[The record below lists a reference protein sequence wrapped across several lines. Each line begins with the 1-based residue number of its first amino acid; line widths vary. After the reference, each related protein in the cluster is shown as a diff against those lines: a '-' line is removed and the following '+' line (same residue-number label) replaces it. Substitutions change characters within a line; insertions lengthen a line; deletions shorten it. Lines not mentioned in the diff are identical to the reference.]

1 MEVIDS
7 CYNLYVLFLF
17 SSSLTLY
24 QHSNRRGQRL
34 VLTDDDSSL
43 TNNGF
48 WNDQTSSLRV
58 TGPCQWILFL
68 HGNFAGSSSV
78 VGPGTRDYEFGYG
91 SNGFRLPNDA
101 ITSVRC
107 LPAVNSENLVLFQNY
122 YYGGRKLVLSSSNPD
137 LRNGGFN
144 EYASSLVIT
153 GGTWELHSATNY
165 LGSSVRLGKGLYP
178 TANSLRP
185 IANDDLSSVRL
196 IGKGIQQSVHAKVH
210 PKSHW
215 CEKV

>member
-1 MEVIDS
+1 
-7 CYNLYVLFLF
+7 LF

-24 QHSNRRGQRL
+24 QHSNRRGARL
-34 VLTDDDSSL
+34 VLTNDDSTL

-58 TGPCQWILFL
+58 TGPCQWILYL
-68 HGNFAGSSSV
+68 HSNYLGSSSV

-107 LPAVNSENLVLFQNY
+107 LPAVNTENLVLFQHY
-122 YYGGRKLVLSSSNPD
+122 YYGGRKLVLSTSNPD

-144 EYASSLVIT
+144 EDASSLVIT
-153 GGTWELHSATNY
+153 GGTWELHSAINY
-165 LGSSVRLGKGLYP
+165 LGSYIRLGKGLYSTP
-178 TANSLRP
+178 TSLSP
-185 IANDDLSSVRL
+185 IANDDLSSIRL
-196 IGKGIQQSVHAKVH
+196 IGKGIRPSVHANVH

-215 CEKV
+215 CEKVWVL